1 MVIAWKCMKSFL
13 YFHRI
18 ILSNFSLIW
27 WKITKIQ
34 YFSVSRKWQIW
45 AHFDLQPHKGAPYW
59 PCSKTVETNRITAKL
74 KFWTTNMVRIMK
86 KWKMWLYGHF
96 SILKV
101 TWQSFPSSWRR
112 GGGYPIVLVYP
123 KTINRYR
130 GVLALIK
137 SMFLILWEV
146 GQMSEFSF

>member
-1 MVIAWKCMKSFL
+1 MVIAWKCMESFL

-18 ILSNFSLIW
+18 ILLNFSLIW

-45 AHFDLQPHKGAPYW
+45 AHFDLQPHKGALYW
-59 PCSKTVETNRITAKL
+59 PCSKTLETNRITTIS
-74 KFWTTNMVRIMK
+74 KFWTRNMVRLMRK
-86 KWKMWLYGHF
+86 RRFSQYGHF

-112 GGGYPIVLVYP
+112 GGDIPVFKYIPRLKIDTGEYWHWF
-123 KTINRYR
+123 K
-130 GVLALIK
+130 AC
-137 SMFLILWEV
+137 FLFY
-146 GQMSEFSF
+146 GR